1 MGKIAHDAEKFAGR
15 TLPQVDFP
23 LYFQDWRA
31 ALSLHEEA
39 GDGSY
44 RAVVMTVIHPCP
56 MRLYLL

>member
-15 TLPQVDFP
+15 TPPEVDFP
-23 LYFQDWRA
+23 LYFQDRRA

-44 RAVVMTVIHPCP
+44 RAVS
-56 MRLYLL
+56 